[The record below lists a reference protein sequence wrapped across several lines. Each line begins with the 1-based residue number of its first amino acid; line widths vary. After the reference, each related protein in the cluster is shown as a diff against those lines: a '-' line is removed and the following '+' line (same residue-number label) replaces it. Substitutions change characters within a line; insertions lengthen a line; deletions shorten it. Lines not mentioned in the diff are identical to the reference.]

1 VHEGLKHFLFTRPC
15 QQHDT
20 AGVGGMYS
28 EELYGAVESLIHR
41 LQLRWQTL
49 AVVTWYAQKNI
60 LKSFIDK
67 LELEMPV
74 H

>member
-1 VHEGLKHFLFTRPC
+1 
-15 QQHDT
+15 
-20 AGVGGMYS
+20 MYS